1 LRSSILA
8 RRPAWLG
15 YYSTRD
21 IAIMTEITDTHR
33 RAALR
38 GRESVARWR
47 IESGVWAGRL
57 LALLYAVL
65 ALVPMVASGGRL
77 WGTTIL
83 FLLIAAGIFYAAER
97 TRAGS
102 RVAACALVAMFVLA
116 KLVDAR
122 PLWAGALWSLIILG
136 ALANGVW
143 GTFALAATRRDAHL
157 VPPAPARRAHGEQ
170 VV

>member
-1 LRSSILA
+1 
-8 RRPAWLG
+8 
-15 YYSTRD
+15 
-21 IAIMTEITDTHR
+21 MTEITDTHR

-57 LALLYAVL
+57 FALLYTVL
-65 ALVPMVASGGRL
+65 AIIPMVASGGRS
-77 WGTTIL
+77 WGPTIF
-83 FLLIAAGIFYAAER
+83 FLLIAAGIFYASER

-102 RVAACALVAMFVLA
+102 RVAACVLFALFVLA
-116 KLVDAR
+116 KLVDDR

-143 GTFALAATRRDAHL
+143 GTFALAATRRDALL
-157 VPPAPARRAHGEQ
+157 VPPTPPRGGQGERII
-170 VV
+170 